1 MKQLFTGILF
11 ILLFH
16 ATQAQTSICNCTYT
30 ITKTGVYDGALLKIA
45 PGATVCIK
53 GGLYQYLRLN
63 NFTGAPG
70 NPITFVNCD
79 GLVDFSSDK
88 TTQSGLNVQG
98 SRYFRITGTG
108 DSRYNYGIKVSK
120 TGTDATALNILAK
133 SSDCEVDHVEIAGAG
148 FAGIMA
154 KTDPKACD
162 PSTFRGNFIM
172 YNVKLH
178 DNYVHDVKGEG
189 LYIGHSN
196 WGNGVYVVCNGVKTL
211 EYPHEIMGLEIYN
224 NLTDH
229 TGAEGIQFSCA
240 PGAQVHHNTIR
251 YAGVSPF
258 GVNQNNGVQIG
269 GGTSGGFYNNIIQNA
284 QGDGI
289 SMIGHRGPNYIYN
302 NLITNSGI
310 NGMYIDN
317 RTGSLS
323 GVDVVVANNTIVTA
337 VDGGIRF
344 YNENNTNYAAN
355 NAIVGVTLNKAI
367 TVTNKT
373 FPLVKENNYTSASV
387 TDAKLVDPAGGNYRP
402 AGGSPLIDKGRNAS
416 NWGVTFDLDNRPRP
430 QGAQYDI
437 GAYEYSAA
445 SSGGRIAAE
454 VTEASEYVVVRVYPS
469 PAREQISIRLSSG
482 ETITEVAVT
491 DAAGRL
497 LRRIPALSSPEV
509 TMPVGGLGNGL
520 YLLQVKTAH
529 QTHAGRFL
537 KD

>member
-1 MKQLFTGILF
+1 MKQLSIS
-11 ILLFH
+11 LLLIICFSV
-16 ATQAQTSICNCTYT
+16 AQAQTGTCNCTYT
-30 ITKTGVYDGALLKIA
+30 ITKTGVYDGALLKIG

-53 GGLYQYLRLN
+53 GGVYQYLRLN

-70 NPITFVNCD
+70 RPITFINCD

-108 DSRYNYGIKVSK
+108 DSRFRYGIKVSR

-172 YNVKLH
+172 YNVKIH

-189 LYIGHSN
+189 FYIGHSN
-196 WGNGVYVVCNGVKTL
+196 WGNGVYVVCNGVKTT
-211 EYPHEIMGLEIYN
+211 EYPHEIVGLEIYN
-224 NLTDH
+224 NLTER
-229 TGAEGIQFSCA
+229 TGCEGIQYSCA

-258 GVNQNNGVQIG
+258 GANQNNGIQIG
-269 GGTSGGFYNNIIQNA
+269 GGTSGGFYNNIIQNS

-323 GVDVVVANNTIVTA
+323 GVDVVVANNTIVTTA
-337 VDGGIRF
+337 DGGIRF

-355 NAIVGVTLNKAI
+355 NVIVGVTLNKAI
-367 TVTNKT
+367 TVTNNT
-373 FPLVKENNYTSASV
+373 FPLLKENNYTSASV
-387 TDAKLVDPAGGNYRP
+387 ADARFVNVAGRNYRP
-402 AGGSPLIDKGRNAS
+402 ANGSPLIDRGRNVS
-416 NWGVTFDLDNRPRP
+416 NWGITFDLDNQPRP
-430 QGAQYDI
+430 NGAQYDI
-437 GAYEYSAA
+437 GAYEYGTG
-445 SSGGRIAAE
+445 SSGGRIAAD
-454 VTEASEYVVVRVYPS
+454 VAKTSERVLVRAYPS
-469 PAREQISIRLSSG
+469 PASERVTIRLSNG
-482 ETITEVAVT
+482 EAITEVAIM

-497 LRRIPALSSPEV
+497 LRRVPALHSPEV
-509 TMPVGGLGNGL
+509 DVPLGEWADGL

-537 KD
+537 KE